1 MELAVIINSTTKQQR
16 HKQRDPK
23 NRFSKDTLHPNLK
36 FNIDETDGDDQDQGG
51 TVQCTVKD
59 RSKYMWWKPNIGGT
73 VRWTDEDR
81 TRAHVGETNGG
92 IVQWTGKT
100 TLVNLR
106 KRGTDQRTQQLKPKP
121 CARDTNL
128 RNERYGPKE
137 TAVKTQTLCGDT
149 NLRNERY
156 SPKKT

>member
-59 RSKYMWWKPNIGGT
+59 RSKYM
-73 VRWTDEDR
+73 
-81 TRAHVGETNGG
+81 
-92 IVQWTGKT
+92 
-100 TLVNLR
+100 
-106 KRGTDQRTQQLKPKP
+106 
-121 CARDTNL
+121 
-128 RNERYGPKE
+128 
-137 TAVKTQTLCGDT
+137 
-149 NLRNERY
+149 
-156 SPKKT
+156 